1 MTDLEIIEEYRS
13 IEKDMASLMQELNKV
28 SDEMSDKCTDLRNRI
43 HTFRYGE
50 GEIFGQ
56 LDFMMSKLESVK
68 DNFCD
73 IYNKSVEY
81 TEQEEDEYI

>member
-13 IEKDMASLMQELNKV
+13 IEKDMAELMKELNGIADKYI
-28 SDEMSDKCTDLRNRI
+28 DKCVDLRNRV
-43 HTFRYGE
+43 HEFRYGD
-50 GEIFGQ
+50 GDIFRE
-56 LDFMMSKLESVK
+56 LDSMMDELENVK

-73 IYNKSVEY
+73 IYNKSVGY